1 MLTKLA
7 GLGAAGKLAL
17 ACLGGGVAA
26 TACVAAGVGPFG
38 LGSGG
43 DREAKAERL
52 AQDRSRPAPD
62 DAVTVETLPSQIGN
76 ESAPPPAPSGEGG
89 GGAVRSEPAPAAA
102 EPAPEPEV
110 QAPAP
115 TVAPTAPPEV
125 QELDAAAA
133 ATPPPA
139 RATSGDGQGR
149 RSDRGAGGAAGVRPV
164 KARVCLAAMLAV
176 LGLAAAAPSASAA
189 GGQYRVVKCHP
200 WHIEA
205 DEVEHAGGHPSYW
218 TVNDCRGT
226 ALDPKL
232 GIFNAGAAGNT
243 AYEQF
248 MFSAPPG
255 THIETACLDHKLRRD
270 GHHRAELL
278 AFPGFRV
285 LATGGD
291 AAGGWVSQCFDL
303 SHSQLILR
311 LACGQ
316 AGGCPSG
323 PNAHAYIRNVALAI
337 ADDADPVITAFGGD
351 TLGGG
356 WIRGTRTLVADAVD
370 FGAGVFHVV
379 GFVNGVEVGRGTW
392 AMLHG
397 RARLELH
404 GITSAV

>member
-1 MLTKLA
+1 MK
-7 GLGAAGKLAL
+7 
-17 ACLGGGVAA
+17 V
-26 TACVAAGVGPFG
+26 
-38 LGSGG
+38 
-43 DREAKAERL
+43 RL
-52 AQDRSRPAPD
+52 
-62 DAVTVETLPSQIGN
+62 
-76 ESAPPPAPSGEGG
+76 
-89 GGAVRSEPAPAAA
+89 
-102 EPAPEPEV
+102 
-110 QAPAP
+110 
-115 TVAPTAPPEV
+115 
-125 QELDAAAA
+125 
-133 ATPPPA
+133 
-139 RATSGDGQGR
+139 
-149 RSDRGAGGAAGVRPV
+149 
-164 KARVCLAAMLAV
+164 CLAAMLAV

-303 SHSQLILR
+303 SHSQVILR
-311 LACGQ
+311 LACEPAP
-316 AGGCPSG
+316 AGAPAG
-323 PNAHAYIRNVALAI
+323 PNAHAYVRNVVLALV
-337 ADDADPVITAFGGD
+337 DDADPVITAFGGD
-351 TLGGG
+351 ILGGG
-356 WIRGTRTLVADAVD
+356 WVRGSRTLAADAVD
-370 FGAGVFHVV
+370 CGAGVFHVV
-379 GFVNGVEVGRGTW
+379 GFVNGVEVGRQPGR
-392 AMLHG
+392 MQHG
-397 RARLELH
+397 WTRVELH
-404 GITSAV
+404 AACSDRAAVRSRRAQPAAQHGDAVRSSTARIRSPRTSLTTAPISIARRGSSTSTTPARKRPSAGRSRRTTRS